1 MLYFFDTFFEYPW
14 YLVLLLLVPLVV
26 RRWLR
31 RSSPALRYSDTALLA
46 SLPPGRSR
54 LATWGGAA
62 LRAAALGALVLGLA
76 GLRWPTDRGD
86 PVTTEGIAIE
96 LLVDCSGSM
105 ADEDFDWEGQRISRL
120 NAVKRAF
127 RLFIVGG
134 EGPDGQRLDGRP
146 YDLIGLVTFAHR
158 PDPGC
163 PLTLSHSAVLK
174 FLDKEQPRSVP
185 GESETNI
192 TDAVIMGLNRLQNAT
207 TKRKV
212 MVLLSDGEHNVP
224 DTASEEVRTPRQA
237 AQLAAN
243 LHVPIYTIDAGG
255 DLQVPRD
262 AGGIPVE
269 PSTASREAGI
279 QTLRELAKITGG
291 HYFQASDTKSLL
303 DVCGQIDR
311 LERVEIQSYQR
322 PRFFLAFAWLGVL
335 AFALFV
341 GVNALELTI
350 WQRLP

>member
-14 YLVLLLLVPLVV
+14 YLLLLLLVPLVM

-46 SLPPGRSR
+46 SLPPGRSL

-62 LRAAALGALVLGLA
+62 LRAAALVALVLGLA
-76 GLRWPTDRGD
+76 GLRWPADGGERI
-86 PVTTEGIAIE
+86 PTEGIAIE

-105 ADEDFDWEGQRISRL
+105 ADEDFDWEGQRIRRL
-120 NAVKRAF
+120 DAVKRAF

-134 EGPDGQRLDGRP
+134 EGPDGQRLEGRP

-174 FLDKEQPRSVP
+174 FLDNEKPRNVP

-192 TDAVIMGLNRLQNAT
+192 TDAVIMGLNRLQHAP
-207 TKRKV
+207 TKRRV

-224 DTASEEVRTPRQA
+224 DTASEDVRKPSQA

-255 DLQVPRD
+255 D
-262 AGGIPVE
+262 GGSPFE
-269 PSTASREAGI
+269 PSTVEASVRREDGI
-279 QTLRELAKITGG
+279 QTLRKLAKITGG
-291 HYFQASDTKSLL
+291 QYFQARDTKSLL
-303 DVCGQIDR
+303 DVCSQIDR

-322 PRFFLAFAWLGVL
+322 HRFFHAFAWLGVM
-335 AFALFV
+335 AFGMLV
-341 GVNALELTI
+341 GVNALELTV